1 MNTVRIKV
9 LLQDMKKLAERKMT
23 TNPPK
28 NTKLAERKKIPIC
41 HQKKTG
47 TKTGGKGLY
56 IGSYRHQHR

>member
-1 MNTVRIKV
+1 MR
-9 LLQDMKKLAERKMT
+9 KLAERKMT
-23 TNPPK
+23 RNLPK

-41 HQKKTG
+41 RQKKTG